1 MIWLLAPSV
10 CLVLLLTRKPC
21 VSIQLT
27 LAQESW
33 SVPCVSIQLTLSQE
47 SQSMIVHTILFFSM
61 FMSLVLMVAA
71 LTMQKTDASVL
82 CRDLLLKLDRNGVSI
97 DAESLPQWVDLGC
110 AELMLQGTSD
120 VQTLVNASSSTTPRR
135 LSSEQEDCRR
145 LLRQMDTTF
154 SSKGQQALED
164 AFRDLNCSAR
174 MLRAAARDARVL
186 V

>member
-47 SQSMIVHTILFFSM
+47 SQLFSSM

>member
-33 SVPCVSIQLTLSQE
+33 SVPCVSIQLTLLKKANDS
-47 SQSMIVHTILFFSM
+47 SHDLFSSM

>member
-1 MIWLLAPSV
+1 
-10 CLVLLLTRKPC
+10 
-21 VSIQLT
+21 
-27 LAQESW
+27 
-33 SVPCVSIQLTLSQE
+33 
-47 SQSMIVHTILFFSM
+47 M